1 MNSQVRPLL
10 ACCLVVWSVGQSSV
24 GWLVGLKARPSVII
38 SLKGMKL
45 HYDSL
50 IGALFYYYYL
60 TVCFS
65 DVLRATSESRLSIL
79 DTVNR
84 QPHHVLELG
93 HWQPHHVLEI
103 GHAPPC
109 MVTD

>member
-1 MNSQVRPLL
+1 
-10 ACCLVVWSVGQSSV
+10 
-24 GWLVGLKARPSVII
+24 
-38 SLKGMKL
+38 MKL
-45 HYDSL
+45 HNDSL

-60 TVCFS
+60 IVCFS
-65 DVLRATSESRLSIL
+65 DVLRATSDSRLSIL
-79 DTVNR
+79 DTANR

>member
-1 MNSQVRPLL
+1 
-10 ACCLVVWSVGQSSV
+10 
-24 GWLVGLKARPSVII
+24 
-38 SLKGMKL
+38 MKL

-65 DVLRATSESRLSIL
+65 DVLPATSDSRFSIL
-79 DTVNR
+79 ATANR

-109 MVTD
+109 MVTDRKKCIFMCLML